1 MKSVEHEALRA
12 QLTLAAAG
20 VLDERE
26 LRAVLEHSAGCESCR
41 CELDIWRSYASGLHQ
56 LPQPAIPASLVRRT
70 QLRVLQDRESALERR
85 NYALLM
91 GALVVFS
98 WATSFAAWLV
108 ARSVVDVS
116 FEVYGIN
123 LVSPFPWVLLSSILT
138 WVTAGSAAMLLAS
151 HRNTRRFQ

>member
-1 MKSVEHEALRA
+1 MTSVEHDTLRA
-12 QLTLAAAG
+12 QFPLAAAG

-70 QLRVLQDRESALERR
+70 QLLVLQDRESAIERR

-98 WATSFAAWLV
+98 WATSLAAWLV
-108 ARSVVDVS
+108 ARSVADVS

-123 LVSPFPWVLLSSILT
+123 LVGPVPWVLLSSILT

-151 HRNTRRFQ
+151 HRDTRRFQ